1 VILADLGFGADW
13 MPTPI
18 AAQLAAV

>member
-1 VILADLGFGADW
+1 VILADLGLAADW

-18 AAQLAAV
+18 APRLAAM

>member
-1 VILADLGFGADW
+1 VILADLGLAADW
-13 MPTPI
+13 MPAPI